1 MECLYEPEL
10 TSETTSLT
18 IRGEEFRHLWAL
30 RLRAGERILFTNG
43 TGLCAK
49 AILTH
54 ISKQDATL
62 RIEELLPNYG
72 EDTRRVGLAIGIL
85 ESRERMEFAL
95 EKATELGITDFYPIA
110 CEFSQKKTLALERL
124 QAKAIA
130 AVKQCKRS
138 RVTVIHPPMKVE
150 DVLNNSSNWSK
161 IILADME
168 GIESKSDTQGAST
181 LVFIGTEGG
190 FSPKELVALRSD
202 SRTVRLYLG
211 ERRLRAETA
220 AIAALCR
227 V

>member
-1 MECLYEPEL
+1 MECLYQPNLTPE
-10 TSETTSLT
+10 TMSLT

-30 RLRAGERILFTNG
+30 RLRAGERILLTSG
-43 TGLCAK
+43 VGLCAI
-49 AILTH
+49 AVLTH
-54 ISKQDATL
+54 ISKLEATL
-62 RIEELLPNYG
+62 RIEEVHPNYG

-95 EKATELGITDFYPIA
+95 EKATELGITDFYPLA
-110 CEFSQKKTLALERL
+110 CEFSQKKTISLERL
-124 QAKAIA
+124 QAKAVA

-138 RVTVIHPPMKVE
+138 HVPVIHPPLRVE
-150 DVLNNSSNWSK
+150 ELLENSKKWTT

-168 GIESKSDTQGAST
+168 GVELRGDTHEAST

-190 FSPKELVALRSD
+190 FSPKELTALRAD
-202 SRTVRLYLG
+202 SRTVRLFLG